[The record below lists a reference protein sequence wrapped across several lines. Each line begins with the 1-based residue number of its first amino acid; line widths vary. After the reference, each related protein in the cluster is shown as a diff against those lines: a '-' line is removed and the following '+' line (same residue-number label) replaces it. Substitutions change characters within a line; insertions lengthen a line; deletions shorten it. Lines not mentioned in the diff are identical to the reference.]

1 MPIRQRKRSAPSEK
15 GDGSVNSNDT
25 SSASSN
31 DHDEIVQEVMR
42 DNLELMLEI
51 VMRIREDPG
60 FASNI
65 YAECPRL
72 QHLLDLNPDL
82 RPIFEDPYL
91 VRLNFEKVYRDAG
104 GILPE
109 DKPPKK
115 SLLATIVSHP
125 LFKVF
130 RFLLII
136 KKLIN
141 CIMGGGM
148 ALLRGM
154 FGGLCFDDL
163 ADLADT
169 PDGDDND
176 HPHDSSPENQEN
188 REALNKAADHM
199 EDPEVQGRMNEM
211 LSYDDPERLEEAI
224 DNDPELRALRDS
236 NPLCRELMSDPE
248 TMRILVEP
256 ENLRALGDCPD
267 MIEQDFSDPDWSPP
281 DVENGASGD
290 ASGDAFHS
298 GGLRTI
304 GEGGVEGGDAD
315 IDADDAAEKEDG
327 KDEGMELELGDEETG
342 KEEGMELE
350 MGDEDVHKEDGME
363 YEMGE
368 DNGRD
373 EGMEFEL
380 GDDDMDKDR
389 PNSASK
395 SKGAQKKSQDKKKGD
410 GKSGF
415 LHNIGV
421 GITDMIA
428 AELVGVAVSDVM
440 GGDDEFAG
448 LEDAADEAA
457 EDVAD
462 DVAEEA
468 NNAAADAAAAA
479 AVSAELLMNDDIAGG
494 LEDGMDHVEDTNEE
508 HKEDRELRQNAVVGA
523 AAGGAVGVG
532 FVAGNDSDHDIEAGD
547 EEEEEEEGKKKSRFG
562 FIGTFASAVSTAAK
576 EMVAGELL
584 GDDFGEQLVE
594 KIEEDEEESEDDDGS
609 KESAEDEQKQEKET
623 KKKRGMFRKRRDGV

>member
-1 MPIRQRKRSAPSEK
+1 MVE
-15 GDGSVNSNDT
+15 
-25 SSASSN
+25 
-31 DHDEIVQEVMR
+31 EVMR

-51 VMRIREDPG
+51 VMRIREDPD

-136 KKLIN
+136 KKLMN

-148 ALLRGM
+148 AMLRTM
-154 FGGLCFDDL
+154 FCGLCFDDL
-163 ADLADT
+163 AELADT
-169 PDGDDND
+169 PDADDHDN
-176 HPHDSSPENQEN
+176 PHDSNPENQEN
-188 REALNKAADHM
+188 KEALNKAADHM

-211 LSYDDPERLEEAI
+211 LAYDDPERLEEAI

-290 ASGDAFHS
+290 AAGDAFHS

-304 GEGGVEGGDAD
+304 GEVGGEGVDAD
-315 IDADDAAEKEDG
+315 VDADAAEDDG
-327 KDEGMELELGDEETG
+327 AEKQDG

-350 MGDEDVHKEDGME
+350 MGDEETGKDEGMELEMGDEDVHREEGME

-373 EGMEFEL
+373 DGMEFEL
-380 GDDDMDKDR
+380 GDDDVDNDR
-389 PNSASK
+389 PNSANK
-395 SKGAQKKSQDKKKGD
+395 SKGAQKKQQDKKKSD
-410 GKSGF
+410 GKGGF

-421 GITDMIA
+421 GITDMVA

-468 NNAAADAAAAA
+468 SDAAAEAA
-479 AVSAELLMNDDIAGG
+479 ASAAVAAELLMNDDITGN
-494 LEDGMDHVEDTNEE
+494 LEDGMDHVEDTHEE
-508 HKEDRELRQNAVVGA
+508 HKEDREYRQNAAVGA

-532 FVAGNDSDHDIEAGD
+532 FVAGDDNDRDIEAGD
-547 EEEEEEEGKKKSRFG
+547 EEEEVVEEEEKKKSRFG

-576 EMVAGELL
+576 EMVASELL

-594 KIEEDEEESEDDDGS
+594 KIEEDEEESEDDGS
-609 KESAEDEQKQEKET
+609 SSKDSDKDDEETEEKEEEKET
-623 KKKRGMFRKRRDGV
+623 KEKRGLFRKRRDGV